1 MLFFSTEKLGIS
13 LSKDCFD
20 IIKDNLWL
28 QGTLEELNMGGLED
42 AGGTKSGNPTITSVM
57 VVIAMEAEALPSV
70 ETLKLVEDDQ
80 SSVFPKG
87 APWKKY
93 SGKMDSGLVV
103 HIVVPGKDKILGVD
117 SVGTVP
123 SSLLTYAAGVALQPD
138 LIINA
143 GTAGAFQAKGAT
155 IGDVYIATEFAHHD
169 RRIPIPVFDKY
180 GIGTMEA
187 IPMDALIKDLKLKHG
202 KLSTGNS
209 LDMTLQDE
217 EHIKANDA
225 TVKDMEGAAVAY
237 VADLLA
243 IPMIS
248 LKAVTDIVDGTKPTV
263 EEFLE
268 NMSTAASALSRTVP
282 LVLEYVF
289 GRTVSE
295 LHYG

>member
-1 MLFFSTEKLGIS
+1 
-13 LSKDCFD
+13 
-20 IIKDNLWL
+20 
-28 QGTLEELNMGGLED
+28 MGGSGD
-42 AGGTKSGNPTITSVM
+42 VGGIKTVM
-57 VVIAMEAEALPSV
+57 VVIAMQAEALPLV
-70 ETLKLVEDDQ
+70 EALDLVEDDL
-80 SSVFPKG
+80 SAVFPG
-87 APWKKY
+87 GVPWKKY
-93 SGKMDSGLVV
+93 SGVLDGLNV
-103 HIVVPGKDKILGVD
+103 HIVVPGKDKALGVD

-123 SSLLTYAAGVALQPD
+123 SSLLTYAAGVALQPN

-143 GTAGAFQAKGAT
+143 GTAGGFQAKGAN
-155 IGDVYIATEFAHHD
+155 IGDVYVATEFANHD

-180 GIGTMEA
+180 GIGTIVA
-187 IPMDALIKDLKLKHG
+187 IPTGNLIKDLDLKEG
-202 KLSTGNS
+202 KVSTGNS

-237 VADLLA
+237 AANLLA

-282 LVLEYVF
+282 LVLKYVS
-289 GRTVSE
+289 GKNVADLDCS
-295 LHYG
+295 